1 MLNYEKFEEAWN
13 DLERRDKIALF
24 NEYAC
29 EYCPDDQIYN
39 FDEDFFETYFSGNPM
54 EAVRA
59 AFFGEITCWN
69 DEYIRFNG
77 YGNLVSMSDY
87 QAAEWADEYTKEI
100 YEHENLWSSYIDED
114 DYDEDEWKEDAEN
127 TLISVFEGTANMAT
141 INTFVNEQWDE
152 DENDETNIIEFRK
165 WFRVNRMDEGGKYK
179 LVLDEDA
186 TDKVTSSFDEDIDYD
201 IAARFV
207 EYSWDY
213 DMSDEDNIQAFA
225 DWYENMNGEKLT
237 IL

>member
-1 MLNYEKFEEAWN
+1 MLSYEKFEEAWN
-13 DLERRDKIALF
+13 DLNRSEKIALF

-59 AFFGEITCWN
+59 AFFGNIESWN
-69 DEYIRFNG
+69 DEYIRFDG
-77 YGNLVSMSDY
+77 YANLVSMSDY
-87 QAAEWADEYTKEI
+87 QAAEWADDYIKEI
-100 YEHENLWSSYIDED
+100 YDHEDLWSSYIDED
-114 DYDEDEWKEDAEN
+114 DYKENEWKEHADS
-127 TLISVFEGTANMAT
+127 TLISLFDGVENLDA

-152 DENDETNIIEFRK
+152 DEDDETNIIEFRK
-165 WFRVNRMDEGGKYK
+165 WFRVNKMDEGGKYK

-186 TDKVTSSFDEDIDYD
+186 TEKLTSSFEEDIDYD

-207 EYSWDY
+207 EDSWDY
-213 DMSDEDNIQAFA
+213 DMYDEYNIQAFA
-225 DWYENMNGEKLT
+225 DWYEGMNGEKLT
-237 IL
+237 ML

>member
-1 MLNYEKFEEAWN
+1 MLSYEKFEEAWN

-39 FDEDFFETYFSGNPM
+39 FDEDFFEIYFSGNPM

-87 QAAEWADEYTKEI
+87 QAAEWADDYTKEI

-114 DYDEDEWKEDAEN
+114 DYEEDEWKEDADA
-127 TLISVFEGTANMAT
+127 TLSELFNGGVNQDAID
-141 INTFVNEQWDE
+141 TFIDEQWDKDE
-152 DENDETNIIEFRK
+152 DDETNIIEFRK
-165 WFRVNRMDEGGKYK
+165 WFKENNLDESGKYRLK
-179 LVLDEDA
+179 LDEDA
-186 TDKVTSSFDEDIDYD
+186 TEKLTPSFEEDIDYD

-207 EYSWDY
+207 EDSWDY
-213 DMSDEDNIQAFA
+213 DMSDDDNIQAFA
-225 DWYENMNGEKLT
+225 DWYEDMNGEKLT